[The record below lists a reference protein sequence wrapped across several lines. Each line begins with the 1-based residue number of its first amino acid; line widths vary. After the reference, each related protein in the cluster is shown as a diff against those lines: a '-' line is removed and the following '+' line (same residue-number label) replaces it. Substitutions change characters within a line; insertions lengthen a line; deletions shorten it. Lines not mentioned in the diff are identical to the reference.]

1 MVTIPSGTAVT
12 VVLGEALATDTT
24 KEGDTFVATL
34 AAPLTI
40 DGRVVAERGADVT
53 GRVTKVDDP
62 GKVKGRA
69 RMELELTSIKADKAY
84 KLDTEPFIA
93 VAPDNKD
100 RDAAIIAGGA
110 GVGAIIGGIA
120 KGGKGAAIGAII
132 GGGSGTTAVLMTK
145 GQNIRLE
152 PETKVN
158 FVLKESLSLPVIR
171 SAS

>member
-1 MVTIPSGTAVT
+1 MANETAQSMDEKRT
-12 VVLGEALATDTT
+12 AAWIGKALRV
-24 KEGDTFVATL
+24 EGRIVSEEN
-34 AAPLTI
+34 LTI
-40 DGRVVAERGADVT
+40 DGRVVAERGAGVT
-53 GRVTKVDDP
+53 GRVTRVDDP

-69 RMELELTSIKADKAY
+69 RLELELTGIKTDKTY

-120 KGGKGAAIGAII
+120 SGGKGAAIGAII

-145 GQNIRLE
+145 GQNIHLDAE
-152 PETKVN
+152 AKVN
-158 FVLKESLSLPVIR
+158 FVLKDQVSLPVIR
-171 SAS
+171 TAS